1 MQSIRNWWGRYSL
14 QVIVVGLGL
23 GAAWAMRQT
32 QGAVFMEAYQL
43 LNQPF
48 KSEYTN
54 RELLE
59 NAQVK
64 ELQYRITE
72 IETQNQY
79 LRNILKAKPISSI
92 AGIWSGVI
100 GRSSDSWWQQL
111 VVDKGRNQGI
121 KVGAIAIGAGGLAG
135 RVTNVYSN
143 SSRILLLSDPTMQVG
158 VMISRTRNMGI
169 MRGQDQNLGILSF
182 FERDPNVKPG
192 DIVVTS
198 PHSGL
203 FPPGI
208 PVGKVR
214 SINLNRQ
221 PAPEAI
227 IEFSVPLGQ
236 LEYVRV
242 DPFAP
247 AE

>member
-23 GAAWAMRQT
+23 GAAWTMKQT

-43 LNQPF
+43 LSQPF
-48 KSEYTN
+48 KSEYTS

-59 NAQVK
+59 NAQVR

-79 LRNILKAKPISSI
+79 LRGILKAKPLQLLN
-92 AGIWSGVI
+92 GVWSGVI
-100 GRSSDSWWQQL
+100 GRSADSWWQQL
-111 VVDKGRNQGI
+111 IVNKGSNQGI
-121 KVGAIAIGAGGLAG
+121 KAGAIAVGAGGLAG
-135 RVTNVYSN
+135 RV
-143 SSRILLLSDPTMQVG
+143 
-158 VMISRTRNMGI
+158 TRNMGI
-169 MRGQDQNLGILSF
+169 MRGQDQNLGILTF

-203 FPPGI
+203 FPSGI

-236 LEYVRV
+236 LEYVKV
-242 DPFAP
+242 HPFAP

>member
-121 KVGAIAIGAGGLAG
+121 KVGAIAIGA
-135 RVTNVYSN
+135 
-143 SSRILLLSDPTMQVG
+143 TMQVG